1 MQSAGSGQIQA
12 LEAKWHCLAARN
24 DDVEKKPIHYNWLRA
39 MQFSGDT
46 TRKKRRNCE

>member
-12 LEAKWHCLAARN
+12 LEAKWHYFAGRN
-24 DDVEKKPIHYNWLRA
+24 DEDEKPFHFNWLRA

-46 TRKKRRNCE
+46 TRKKRRNRPL

>member
-12 LEAKWHCLAARN
+12 LEAKWHCFPARN
-24 DDVEKKPIHYNWLRA
+24 DEIEKPIHCNWLRA

-46 TRKKRRNCE
+46 TLKRRRNSE